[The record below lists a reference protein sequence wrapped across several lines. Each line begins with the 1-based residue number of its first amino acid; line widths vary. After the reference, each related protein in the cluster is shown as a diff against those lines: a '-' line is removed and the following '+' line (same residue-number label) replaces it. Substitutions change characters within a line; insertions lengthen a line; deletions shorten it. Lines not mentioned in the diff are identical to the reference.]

1 MGAPSARTR
10 GAPAPADKN
19 SDDAWAEARQKPDE
33 VLRRGRLAVNVGRMT
48 VTWNE
53 RPVDLTVT
61 EFWMLHA
68 LVRHPGHVRTRDQ
81 LMEAAN
87 TVLDDNTVTSH
98 IKRIRRKFAQVDP
111 GFDAIQTAYGMGYR
125 WNAHEV

>member
-1 MGAPSARTR
+1 
-10 GAPAPADKN
+10 
-19 SDDAWAEARQKPDE
+19 
-33 VLRRGRLAVNVGRMT
+33 MT